1 MLLNN
6 KLTIIVCSKAD
17 PSGLNRT
24 LLSLRKL
31 HHDIPEIIL
40 VLSGYSN
47 TELNSFETYFSDLNV
62 IVISTP
68 ALGIYE
74 AQNIGLHKAHNE
86 FALFLNGGDELAS
99 TVGITNLVREVGENK
114 WGYGTVKL
122 IKPSTNY
129 FKHYYF
135 KYRRILHRLGLKY
148 VPHPG
153 TIINVQQGIKLG
165 AFDTKYRISAD
176 HKLLLAF
183 AKISKPVVIKDL
195 ISHFYLEGASMRSQK
210 DIVADCKKISREEFG
225 FFARNKFIDEL
236 IWKIVLSIRD
246 LIRS

>member
-1 MLLNN
+1 VLLNN

-17 PSGLNRT
+17 RSGLNRT
-24 LLSLRKL
+24 LLSLKKL
-31 HHDIPEIIL
+31 HQDIPEIIL
-40 VLSGYSN
+40 VLSEYSDE
-47 TELNSFETYFSDLNV
+47 ELRSIETNFSDLNLILV
-62 IVISTP
+62 STP

-74 AQNIGLHKAHNE
+74 AQNIGLYKAHNQ

-99 TVGITNLVREVGENK
+99 PIGITNLVKKVGENN
-114 WGYGTVKL
+114 WGYGTIGL
-122 IKPSTNY
+122 INPSTDD
-129 FKHYYF
+129 FKRYYF

-153 TIINVQQGIKLG
+153 TIIDVQQGIKLG

-183 AKISKPVVIKDL
+183 SKISKPVVIKDL
-195 ISHFYLEGASMRSQK
+195 ISHFYLEGTSTRSQK
-210 DIVADCKKISREEFG
+210 DIVDDCKQISREEFG
-225 FFARNKFIDEL
+225 FFAKNKFLDEL
-236 IWKIVLSIRD
+236 IWKIIFNIRN

>member
-1 MLLNN
+1 MLLNK
-6 KLTIIVCSKAD
+6 KLTIIVCSKED
-17 PSGLNRT
+17 PSGLKRT

-31 HHDIPEIIL
+31 HHDVPEIIL

-47 TELNSFETYFSDLNV
+47 EELRSIETSFSDLNV
-62 IVISTP
+62 ILVSTP

-74 AQNIGLHKAHNE
+74 AQNIGLYKAHNQ
-86 FALFLNGGDELAS
+86 FALFLNGGDELTNPA
-99 TVGITNLVREVGENK
+99 GINNLVKEVGENK
-114 WGYGTVKL
+114 WGYGAIKL
-122 IKPSTNY
+122 IKPSTNE
-129 FKHYYF
+129 FKPYYF
-135 KYRRILHRLGLKY
+135 KYRKTLHRLGLKY

-153 TIINVQQGIKLG
+153 TIIDVQQGIKLG
-165 AFDTKYRISAD
+165 AFDTKYKISAD

-195 ISHFYLEGASMRSQK
+195 ISHFYLEGTSTRSQK
-210 DIVADCKKISREEFG
+210 DIVLDCKKISREEFG

-236 IWKIVLSIRD
+236 IWKIILKIRD

>member
-40 VLSGYSN
+40 VLSGYSD
-47 TELNSFETYFSDLNV
+47 TELNSIETYFSDLNV

-74 AQNIGLHKAHNE
+74 AQNIGLHKACNQ

-114 WGYGTVKL
+114 WGYGAIRL
-122 IKPSTNY
+122 IKPSTND
-129 FKHYYF
+129 FKYYYF
-135 KYRRILHRLGLKY
+135 KYRKILHRLGLKY

-195 ISHFYLEGASMRSQK
+195 ISHFYLEGASTRSQK
-210 DIVADCKKISREEFG
+210 DIIADCKKISREEFG

-236 IWKIVLSIRD
+236 IWKIILNIRD

>member
-1 MLLNN
+1 VLLNN

-31 HHDIPEIIL
+31 HHDIPEVIL

-47 TELNSFETYFSDLNV
+47 TELNSIETYFSDLNV

-74 AQNIGLHKAHNE
+74 AQNIGLHKAHNQ

-99 TVGITNLVREVGENK
+99 TVGISNLVREVGEGK
-114 WGYGTVKL
+114 WGYGAIRL
-122 IKPSTNY
+122 IKPSTND
-129 FKHYYF
+129 FKYYYF
-135 KYRRILHRLGLKY
+135 KYRKILHRLGLKY

-153 TIINVQQGIKLG
+153 SIIDVQQGIKLG
-165 AFDTKYRISAD
+165 AFDTKYRSSAD

-195 ISHFYLEGASMRSQK
+195 ISDFYLEGTSTRSQK

-225 FFARNKFIDEL
+225 FFARNKFIDQL
-236 IWKIVLSIRD
+236 IWKIVLNIRY

>member
-1 MLLNN
+1 MLLNK
-6 KLTIIVCSKAD
+6 KLTIIVCSKEDA
-17 PSGLNRT
+17 SGLNLT

-47 TELNSFETYFSDLNV
+47 EELRSIETSFSDLNL
-62 IVISTP
+62 ILISTP

-74 AQNIGLHKAHNE
+74 AQNIGLYRAHNQ
-86 FALFLNGGDELAS
+86 FALFLNGGDELAGPI
-99 TVGITNLVREVGENK
+99 GITNLVKKVGENN
-114 WGYGTVKL
+114 WGYGAIRL
-122 IKPSTNY
+122 IKPSTND

-165 AFDTKYRISAD
+165 AFDTKYKISAD

-183 AKISKPVVIKDL
+183 AKISKPVVIKEL
-195 ISHFYLEGASMRSQK
+195 ISHFYLEGASTRSQK
-210 DIVADCKKISREEFG
+210 DIVTDCKKISREEFG

-236 IWKIVLSIRD
+236 VWKIVLNIRD

>member
-31 HHDIPEIIL
+31 HHDIPEVIL

-47 TELNSFETYFSDLNV
+47 TELNSIETYFSDLNV

-74 AQNIGLHKAHNE
+74 AQNIGLHKAHNQ

-99 TVGITNLVREVGENK
+99 TVGISNLVREVGEGK
-114 WGYGTVKL
+114 WGYGAIRL
-122 IKPSTNY
+122 IKPSTND
-129 FKHYYF
+129 FKYYYF
-135 KYRRILHRLGLKY
+135 KYRKILHRLGLKY

-153 TIINVQQGIKLG
+153 SIIDVQQGIKLG
-165 AFDTKYRISAD
+165 AFDTKYRSSAD

-195 ISHFYLEGASMRSQK
+195 ISDFYLEGTSTRSQK

-225 FFARNKFIDEL
+225 FFARNKFIDQL
-236 IWKIVLSIRD
+236 IWKIVLNIRY